1 MKHTKFVF
9 ISVEMELVCVWNQ
22 GFNDTKSS
30 FDERGVLLGHTVC
43 GDVTTA
49 IMLELVTLN
58 L

>member
-1 MKHTKFVF
+1 MCYQIKDSKDRMMHDNET
-9 ISVEMELVCVWNQ
+9 L
-22 GFNDTKSS
+22 S

-43 GDVTTA
+43 RDVTTA